1 MSALLLAVVLGPA
14 LATVAVAVLPVRA
27 RELGLATAVAAGLG
41 WALVAAA
48 EAPVEA
54 ADLVADPLVAAVGV
68 GLCVLVAAAGS
79 VTATGVCASLLVL
92 TLVPGAAALD
102 PARLPDR
109 RLAAG
114 ILLAALLAAVRLL
127 VERGPRLGQVVVVVA
142 GLVLASGLV
151 GDDTGEALALSAAGT
166 LVAVVAVA
174 TFGAAGRLLV
184 PAGLLAVARV
194 ATVRPSDPDLD
205 VALLVVAATV
215 AIGATILALTRTR
228 PVVDRL
234 PLGAALAA
242 GGLLALDVADLR
254 AAGALLAGGA
264 VLALAA
270 GHPVALVALAPG
282 LAAAVHDAGLATEP
296 EHVAVGAAALAALG
310 AGLVGPLR
318 SPGRRPAGPL
328 AWAAAAFA
336 LVPLWGWS
344 GAATDAYGAAA
355 AVAVALGGLALAGA
369 ALAGAASAGGA
380 GPAATAGR
388 IVRRPRADPS
398 HGSTPLEP
406 PAEEAHREEAG
417 APPP

>member
-184 PAGLLAVARV
+184 PAGLLAVAR
-194 ATVRPSDPDLD
+194 
-205 VALLVVAATV
+205 
-215 AIGATILALTRTR
+215 
-228 PVVDRL
+228 
-234 PLGAALAA
+234 
-242 GGLLALDVADLR
+242 
-254 AAGALLAGGA
+254 
-264 VLALAA
+264 
-270 GHPVALVALAPG
+270 
-282 LAAAVHDAGLATEP
+282 
-296 EHVAVGAAALAALG
+296 
-310 AGLVGPLR
+310 
-318 SPGRRPAGPL
+318 
-328 AWAAAAFA
+328 
-336 LVPLWGWS
+336 
-344 GAATDAYGAAA
+344 
-355 AVAVALGGLALAGA
+355 
-369 ALAGAASAGGA
+369 
-380 GPAATAGR
+380 
-388 IVRRPRADPS
+388 
-398 HGSTPLEP
+398 
-406 PAEEAHREEAG
+406 
-417 APPP
+417 